1 MAQSTTTTGSD
12 NLLQRIVASM
22 QMEPNNIS
30 LAPMIRS
37 SFTEVSEQVNL
48 EDRLLSG
55 LAAIVY
61 NTDTRSGRFEKGKVM
76 EAVSRIDVLINEQL
90 NEVFHHPQFQHLEA
104 TWRGIDQLVESA
116 NFQSNVAVEL
126 MDVSKDELFEDFENN
141 SSDIF
146 GSTLFEKVYIAEY
159 DQYGGRPY
167 GCLIGLYDFT
177 TGSRDIF
184 WLRSMSKVAAAS
196 HSPFIGSVAPQFLG
210 CNNMDQVEAIKDL
223 DGLLNQPRYAQ
234 WQSLRD
240 SEEGAYIG
248 LTFPRYVV
256 RLPWHPETNPCRTLN
271 FTEDSYGTKE
281 KYLWGN
287 TAILM
292 ARNLAR
298 SFETSGWCQY
308 LRGPRGG
315 GLVDG
320 LAVDTYPVRGKAT
333 GPDIIP
339 TTETRLPVEI
349 CIPDYRELEF
359 AESGFIPLI
368 YRKETAEA
376 AFFSTQSIKLAHR
389 FKDRND
395 AENASLVTNLAY
407 TFSVTR
413 IAHYIKSIMRDNIGT
428 TADAAYVQR
437 TIDSWLGQYV
447 TTVIDPDNLTLR
459 YYPFKAVSVEVKAR
473 TGEIGWYDCTV
484 AVLPHIQFEGMNV
497 ELRLESRLGSKA

>member
-177 TGSRDIF
+177 TGSRD
-184 WLRSMSKVAAAS
+184 
-196 HSPFIGSVAPQFLG
+196 
-210 CNNMDQVEAIKDL
+210 
-223 DGLLNQPRYAQ
+223 
-234 WQSLRD
+234 
-240 SEEGAYIG
+240 
-248 LTFPRYVV
+248 
-256 RLPWHPETNPCRTLN
+256 
-271 FTEDSYGTKE
+271 
-281 KYLWGN
+281 
-287 TAILM
+287 
-292 ARNLAR
+292 
-298 SFETSGWCQY
+298 
-308 LRGPRGG
+308 
-315 GLVDG
+315 
-320 LAVDTYPVRGKAT
+320 
-333 GPDIIP
+333 
-339 TTETRLPVEI
+339 
-349 CIPDYRELEF
+349 
-359 AESGFIPLI
+359 
-368 YRKETAEA
+368 
-376 AFFSTQSIKLAHR
+376 
-389 FKDRND
+389 
-395 AENASLVTNLAY
+395 
-407 TFSVTR
+407 
-413 IAHYIKSIMRDNIGT
+413 
-428 TADAAYVQR
+428 
-437 TIDSWLGQYV
+437 
-447 TTVIDPDNLTLR
+447 
-459 YYPFKAVSVEVKAR
+459 
-473 TGEIGWYDCTV
+473 
-484 AVLPHIQFEGMNV
+484 
-497 ELRLESRLGSKA
+497 

>member
-1 MAQSTTTTGSD
+1 MAQSTTTTTGSD
-12 NLLQRIVASM
+12 NLLRRIVASM

-196 HSPFIGSVAPQFLG
+196 HSPFIGSVSPQFLG

-256 RLPWHPETNPCRTLN
+256 RLPWNPETNPSPGLPFHEHAAGN
-271 FTEDSYGTKE
+271 ANS
-281 KYLWGN
+281 YLWAPA
-287 TAILM
+287 TFLF
-292 ARNLAR
+292 ARNVIR
-298 SFETSGWCQY
+298 SFEKTGWCQY
-308 LRGPRGG
+308 IRGPKGG
-315 GLVDG
+315 GLVAG
-320 LAVDTYPVRGKAT
+320 LPVDMYNVRGE
-333 GPDIIP
+333 DEMRI
-339 TTETRLPVEI
+339 PVEI
-349 CIPDYRELEF
+349 CIPDYRELEY
-359 AESGFIPLI
+359 SRNGIIPLV
-368 YRKETAEA
+368 YRKGAGEA
-376 AFFSTQSIKLAHR
+376 TFFSAQSIKR
-389 FKDRND
+389 PRKFKDPKD
-395 AENASLVTNLAY
+395 SENAQLVCNLSY
-407 TFSVTR
+407 TFSVAR
-413 IAHYIKSIMRDNIGT
+413 IAHYVKSIMRDNIGDIS
-428 TADAAYVQR
+428 TAGNVQAVLS
-437 TIDSWLGQYV
+437 TWLEQYV
-447 TTVIDPDNLTLR
+447 TTEVKPDDVTMR
-459 YYPFKAVSVEVKAR
+459 TYPFRAAQVQVDPQPGR
-473 TGEIGWYDCTV
+473 IGYYDCKISI
-484 AVLPHIQFEGMNV
+484 LPHIQFEGMDV
-497 ELRLESRLGSKA
+497 ELRLESRLG